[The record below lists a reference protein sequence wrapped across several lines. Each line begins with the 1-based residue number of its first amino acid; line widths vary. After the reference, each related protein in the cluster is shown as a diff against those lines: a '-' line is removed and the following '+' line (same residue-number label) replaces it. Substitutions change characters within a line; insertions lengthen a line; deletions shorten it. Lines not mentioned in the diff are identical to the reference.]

1 MELILKNFVQ
11 FKRLILLSLVVVGFL
26 SLSATAQA
34 GPNCME
40 ICAGSYGWD
49 ITCSVASYFNPGS
62 SMDNPDYPCVCK
74 STSGNVCGSKS
85 ACTYGSSCAYTGNT
99 TQPTCNVGV
108 CDGSGRTNLND
119 SVCDRNTDG
128 ASCSDSNSC
137 TYSDVCSGEACSGS
151 SYSCTPNECQ
161 TGGSCDGS
169 GSCSFT
175 NKASGTACSI
185 GVCDGSGNCGAP
197 AYTYSWKNDSS
208 WGACDSSCGQSR
220 SVWCERNDSQHVA
233 DSFCSGTKPDSTQ
246 SCSDDT
252 ICDATGT
259 CAYANACSLT
269 GNLEQTTCNAGVCNG
284 APKSTA
290 NAVVCNRNTD
300 DTSCSDSNSC
310 TYSDICSGGVCSG
323 SSYSCTPNE
332 CQTGGSCNGDGSCSF
347 TSKASGTACSIG
359 VCNGAGACAASG
371 CSYAISNPPPGS
383 TSLSSSG
390 GSGVTTI
397 STGSGC
403 TWLASSSASW
413 FSVSPASGTGNGSV
427 TYSFSAYPSGAGSRT
442 AVFNIGD
449 KSYTVSQ
456 NPASSTG
463 CFQDK
468 DCPNL
473 NPCDV
478 IRCNTTTNT
487 CYKAA
492 TQCRSCTAAG
502 ASLPSRFFCTTPTGS
517 QGIVQTNGVT
527 CSEICNPSF
536 SAAGICDPTACYPS
550 STSEQYNRSA
560 NGPSKCTSTCTDIP
574 GGTSIGITVCQN
586 LSLTGDGQRCDTG
599 YSCTLSPSA
608 PKDTTFSTGYMN
620 WPCSGSGFGGP
631 GINPGPVCGNGV
643 VEGTESCDP
652 PGTFCSS
659 ACQILKRITVDA
671 VPTAQDVLKP
681 AVGTNTVTYAI
692 ISGYSSATVINYVKF
707 TISGCPSGA
716 TCLFPNGGNTIILPY
731 NGLKNATTTL
741 SVTVSTSVA
750 IQSNILTI
758 KAEDAADSNTSAT
771 KNLTLNVI
779 SGGGGGSCTGMQGYV
794 DRNLWTS
801 IGGASVVSLTSN
813 PNFPNTP
820 NSSSKPN
827 SFEAPSNIGDNYGQR
842 MYGLV
847 KAPVTGAYRF
857 YIASDDNSE
866 LWLSTDNKASNKTKI
881 AQVGDWTG
889 SRQWGKYPSQ
899 TSGLI
904 NLTAG
909 KTYYIEAL
917 MKEAS
922 GGDNLAVG
930 WSLPGSGSINVIP
943 GSCLSSSS
951 ALPPSGNIDTPANG
965 ENISGKYWV
974 QGWALDNWNVNE
986 TKIQAIKLYVDD
998 IFLADA
1004 FLNVGPRIDICNSS
1018 LHVGWKDCPNPA
1030 WNYLWDT
1037 SNLSAGPHIL
1047 KAVIFDDNDG
1057 TLTITKTVITPTPAP
1072 KVDLKVNGQDTSV
1085 GSPLTVPR
1093 KDSSSINLTWTV
1105 ANADTCTA
1113 TKSASAPGAWSG
1125 AKDKT
1130 SGSNTLGSINVSGAH
1145 NYTLSCTGP
1154 GGNSSDTVYI
1164 SVPVCNTLPFVSGN
1178 VSPSSVSASGA
1189 YNAVCDYGVVNNQIA
1204 PVVGSGSCSFTN
1216 FTGTVANFS
1225 CTAGTTVG
1233 TYTNNCKLSGPIAP
1247 DYYCASTDS
1256 INNLSVVPGPTGG
1269 PGNKIDAKI
1278 ATCPV
1283 SGVVLTW
1290 TAASGANT
1298 YNVYRST
1305 HGGSSALLAGNIGN
1319 VLTYTDI
1326 SGTAGTL
1333 YDYWVEGKDSV
1344 SGLVS
1349 TSQTPANTNTSG
1361 IAKNTCGSGPG
1372 PLTVTVN
1379 NGVCGLITVSWSSV
1393 AGATYNVYRNTT
1405 GNFPVLA
1412 DRIKQGA
1419 TGNSYSDVSA
1429 PGLYYYWV
1437 TSVVAGSESAFRAP
1451 TVGSNPFGLNA
1462 CAPNLSSSDKDIT
1475 AVNDSAIS
1483 TSNCNGT
1490 DSIPASVQLSL
1501 NDKIKFAIN
1510 LCNSG
1515 SAAATGMTVTDRLT
1529 NLAMPSTGWNAK
1541 YNDGTGDKPILAS
1554 NISVTGSAP
1563 NQIITFKNIPNL
1575 PKPGAVPPAIRRITF
1590 EAKLS
1595 VPTNFSASSARFQNG
1610 FTATYKEGS
1619 ISKYTPLIQ
1628 FYTGKGI
1635 PTIIEIP

>member
-1 MELILKNFVQ
+1 MKQKNYKITAFIFAGV
-11 FKRLILLSLVVVGFL
+11 LCSLFIYGIIKAANSGSGSVTVNIPANFSGSASVDVDVTGKDASNNSLADSVTLNISCSPVNAICGSSQGQNFL
-26 SLSATAQA
+26 TEPTTNLCADGAT
-34 GPNCME
+34 PTVNNL
-40 ICAGSYGWD
+40 
-49 ITCSVASYFNPGS
+49 NPGWS
-62 SMDNPDYPCVCK
+62 WTCPVQ
-74 STSGNVCGSKS
+74 STSCGGKS
-85 ACTYGSSCAYTGNT
+85 
-99 TQPTCNVGV
+99 
-108 CDGSGRTNLND
+108 
-119 SVCDRNTDG
+119 
-128 ASCSDSNSC
+128 ASCSATNTPGPVKGVCGFAAANYAASNTSFFGNFCTIGSPVDSNGQAITPIFPGAGSS
-137 TYSDVCSGEACSGS
+137 TSWQCSGLNGGGMSAL
-151 SYSCTPNECQ
+151 CTATVAAHKYGCN
-161 TGGSCDGS
+161 SS
-169 GSCSFT
+169 GSCVL
-175 NKASGTACSI
+175 N
-185 GVCDGSGNCGAP
+185 
-197 AYTYSWKNDSS
+197 
-208 WGACDSSCGQSR
+208 
-220 SVWCERNDSQHVA
+220 
-233 DSFCSGTKPDSTQ
+233 
-246 SCSDDT
+246 
-252 ICDATGT
+252 DATGAFT
-259 CAYANACSLT
+259 LSN
-269 GNLEQTTCNAGVCNG
+269 CNN
-284 APKSTA
+284 
-290 NAVVCNRNTD
+290 
-300 DTSCSDSNSC
+300 SCS
-310 TYSDICSGGVCSG
+310 GAVC
-323 SSYSCTPNE
+323 
-332 CQTGGSCNGDGSCSF
+332 
-347 TSKASGTACSIG
+347 
-359 VCNGAGACAASG
+359 
-371 CSYAISNPPPGS
+371 
-383 TSLSSSG
+383 G
-390 GSGVTTI
+390 GSGQV
-397 STGSGC
+397 C
-403 TWLASSSASW
+403 
-413 FSVSPASGTGNGSV
+413 
-427 TYSFSAYPSGAGSRT
+427 
-442 AVFNIGD
+442 
-449 KSYTVSQ
+449 
-456 NPASSTG
+456 
-463 CFQDK
+463 
-468 DCPNL
+468 
-473 NPCDV
+473 
-478 IRCNTTTNT
+478 
-487 CYKAA
+487 
-492 TQCRSCTAAG
+492 
-502 ASLPSRFFCTTPTGS
+502 
-517 QGIVQTNGVT
+517 
-527 CSEICNPSF
+527 CS
-536 SAAGICDPTACYPS
+536 
-550 STSEQYNRSA
+550 
-560 NGPSKCTSTCTDIP
+560 
-574 GGTSIGITVCQN
+574 
-586 LSLTGDGQRCDTG
+586 
-599 YSCTLSPSA
+599 
-608 PKDTTFSTGYMN
+608 
-620 WPCSGSGFGGP
+620 
-631 GINPGPVCGNGV
+631 
-643 VEGTESCDP
+643 
-652 PGTFCSS
+652 
-659 ACQILKRITVDA
+659 
-671 VPTAQDVLKP
+671 
-681 AVGTNTVTYAI
+681 
-692 ISGYSSATVINYVKF
+692 
-707 TISGCPSGA
+707 
-716 TCLFPNGGNTIILPY
+716 
-731 NGLKNATTTL
+731 
-741 SVTVSTSVA
+741 
-750 IQSNILTI
+750 
-758 KAEDAADSNTSAT
+758 
-771 KNLTLNVI
+771 
-779 SGGGGGSCTGMQGYV
+779 
-794 DRNLWTS
+794 
-801 IGGASVVSLTSN
+801 
-813 PNFPNTP
+813 
-820 NSSSKPN
+820 
-827 SFEAPSNIGDNYGQR
+827 
-842 MYGLV
+842 
-847 KAPVTGAYRF
+847 
-857 YIASDDNSE
+857 DNS
-866 LWLSTDNKASNKTKI
+866 
-881 AQVGDWTG
+881 
-889 SRQWGKYPSQ
+889 
-899 TSGLI
+899 
-904 NLTAG
+904 
-909 KTYYIEAL
+909 
-917 MKEAS
+917 
-922 GGDNLAVG
+922 
-930 WSLPGSGSINVIP
+930 
-943 GSCLSSSS
+943 
-951 ALPPSGNIDTPANG
+951 
-965 ENISGKYWV
+965 
-974 QGWALDNWNVNE
+974 
-986 TKIQAIKLYVDD
+986 
-998 IFLADA
+998 
-1004 FLNVGPRIDICNSS
+1004 CNSS
-1018 LHVGWKDCPNPA
+1018 LSCSNGICSPPPLATINGVCANVSGDPANILVSALCSSGTASAVSGSGPWSWTCVGSGVGHTDASCNSSVIQPSSLVLSVVPSFRVINVGASAVYDVELDASKFRNNYYSYIRFTIDNCPAGATCTFSKNDINDSAFVPYGRLSSPA
-1030 WNYLWDT
+1030 TL
-1037 SNLSAGPHIL
+1037 
-1047 KAVIFDDNDG
+1047 
-1057 TLTITKTVITPTPAP
+1057 TLTIAGAPLGTYNGMVVHAVAWDSSGGWNETADATIGLRVGPLPPPTCTSVTPAGGSIVNGTSGFFNVFANGVSSDVTEVRFPTWGETNGQNDIDWYWGTNMGGGKWGAAINLANHAVGNTEYGNIITHVYMTAPGFVNTWCGGTYFTRPAPAVCDNTWRREPSGGWSANQPVGAYVNSSLSTQFKDSIYMVVRGDSDYLYGQRCAFAGANCFFGGWMPLTSGGVTKTSPFLWIGSAPDAYYLSYTNQSWHNINWAAGWTGWVNLGVQPYPWGTPFRTKDKNGQWWQFKTDPSTGNIMYNCGPAQVCVNLSFVSGAVSPSSVNPKGAFSVVCDFGAYNDATNAVIGDGSTDGNCSYVSFGPGSKANFNCTAPTVAGSYPIYCKTNAGTSDNICP
-1072 KVDLKVNGQDTSV
+1072 VSQKIGDLIVTSVGGPSVDLKVNGQDTSV

-1189 YNAVCDYGVVNNQIA
+1189 YTAVCDYGVVNNQIS

-1405 GNFPVLA
+1405 GNFPVTA

-1475 AVNDSAIS
+1475 AVNDSAIP